1 VKGLEAVP
9 QGIRGLADYEAHA
22 RARLAPAAW
31 AYFADCA
38 GDGLTLRANRAA
50 WDALALWPRVLR
62 PLVGLHTE
70 IELLGR
76 RWPSPFLVAPM
87 ALQQLAHPDAELG
100 MALAAAAQGAGLV
113 LSMQASLPLERVAE
127 AVREDAG
134 RGPLWFQLHPLE
146 SRAATLERAQR
157 ARDAGFEALVLTV
170 DATVRAPRAGAGA
183 LPADALPAAADLQEL
198 LARAPTWDDVAWLQ
212 AHVGLPV
219 LLKGVLH
226 PEDAR
231 EAARLG
237 VAGLV
242 VSNHG
247 GRVLD
252 GAAATAAALPRI
264 ADAVGDALPLLV
276 DGGIARGTDVVK
288 ALALGARA
296 VLVGRP
302 LLHALATAGAAGAA
316 HALRLLRDELS
327 IALAQCGLRAPSEAG
342 RALLAPDGVQGTLAD
357 RN

>member
-1 VKGLEAVP
+1 MKALEAVP

-22 RARLAPAAW
+22 RARLTPAAW
-31 AYFADCA
+31 AYFAASA

-62 PLVGLHTE
+62 PLAGLTTE
-70 IELLGR
+70 VYLLGR
-76 RWPSPFLVAPM
+76 RWPTPFLVAPM
-87 ALQQLAHPDAELG
+87 ALQQLAHPDAEVG
-100 MALAAAAQGAGLV
+100 MALAAAAQGVGLV
-113 LSMQASLPLERVAE
+113 LSMQASLPLEHVAD
-127 AVREDAG
+127 AVRDEAG
-134 RGPLWFQLHPLE
+134 RGPLWFQLYPLE

-157 ARDAGFEALVLTV
+157 AEDAGFEALVLTV
-170 DATVRAPRAGAGA
+170 DASVRAPHAGAGV
-183 LPADALPAAADLQEL
+183 LPADAVPVAGGLQEL
-198 LARAPTWDDVAWLQ
+198 LARAPTWDDVAWLR
-212 AHVGLPV
+212 AHVRLPV

-237 VAGLV
+237 VAGLI

-252 GAAATAAALPRI
+252 GAVATAAALPRI

-276 DGGIARGTDVVK
+276 DGSIARGTDVVK

-302 LLHALATAGAAGAA
+302 LLHALGTAGAAGVAQ
-316 HALRLLRDELS
+316 ALRLLRDELT
-327 IALAQCGLRAPSEAG
+327 IALAQCGLRAPAEAG
-342 RALLAPDGVQGTLAD
+342 RALLGPDAGPGALAD
-357 RN
+357 RK